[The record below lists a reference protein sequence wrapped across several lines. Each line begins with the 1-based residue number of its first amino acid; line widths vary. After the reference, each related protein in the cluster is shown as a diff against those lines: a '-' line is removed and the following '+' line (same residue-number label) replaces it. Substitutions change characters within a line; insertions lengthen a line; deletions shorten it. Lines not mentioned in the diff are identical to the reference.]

1 VTCHNCQTA
10 CRKFGKHRN
19 GLQRFRCDQCR
30 KTFTEDHA
38 TPLDSMRLPMDKAT
52 AILKLMVEGM
62 SVRSIERITGVHRD
76 TILRLLLLSTEKIT
90 AKLRHEFENLV
101 INRIQVDELHCFVQ
115 KRERRVSI
123 EESDEVGEQYT
134 YIGMDADTKL
144 VFSWLTG
151 KRSTVNTITFMRDL
165 YSRTAW
171 GLHPQLTSDGW
182 GPYRLAVAATFRDSV
197 DFAQLQKVY
206 GPSSP
211 GRAGYA
217 PPRFRESVKR
227 VVTGNPDRRH
237 ISTSYIERQNLT
249 LRMMSRRFTRLTNA
263 FSKSLKHLKAA
274 ITLHFAYYNFCRIHQ
289 TLRTTP
295 AMAASLTNHVWT
307 VAELINVQ
315 EHAS

>member
-1 VTCHNCQTA
+1 MTCHNCQSI
-10 CRKFGKHRN
+10 CRKLGKHRN
-19 GLQRFRCDQCR
+19 GLQRFRCSQCR

-38 TPLDSMRLPMDKAT
+38 QPLDTMRLPMDKAT

-76 TILRLLLLSTEKIT
+76 TILRLLLLSAEKIT

-101 INRIQVDELHCFVQ
+101 IERIQVDELHCFVQ

-134 YIGMDADTKL
+134 FIGMDADTKL
-144 VFSWLTG
+144 VFSWFTG
-151 KRSTVNTITFMRDL
+151 KRTTANTINFIRDL

-171 GLHPQLTSDGW
+171 GLHPQVTTDGW
-182 GPYRLAVAATFRDSV
+182 GPSRLAMAATFRDSA

-217 PPRFRESVKR
+217 PPRFREAVSR
-227 VVTGNPDRRH
+227 VITGNPDKRY

-263 FSKSLKHLKAA
+263 FSKKLAHLKAA
-274 ITLHFAYYNFCRIHQ
+274 ITLHFAYYNFCRVHQ
-289 TLRTTP
+289 SLKQTP
-295 AMAASLTNHVWT
+295 AMAAGLADHVWT
-307 VAELINVQ
+307 LAELLYSV
-315 EHAS
+315 

>member
-1 VTCHNCQTA
+1 MTCHNCQTA

-62 SVRSIERITGVHRD
+62 SVRSIERITRVHRD
-76 TILRLLLLSTEKIT
+76 TILRLLLLSAEKIN

-101 INRIQVDELHCFVQ
+101 LERIQVDELHCFVQ
-115 KRERRVSI
+115 KRERRTSI
-123 EESDEVGEQYT
+123 EEGDDVGEQYT
-134 YIGMDADTKL
+134 FIGMDADTKL

-151 KRSTVNTITFMRDL
+151 KRTTANTITFMRDL

-171 GLHPQLTSDGW
+171 GLHPQLTTDGW
-182 GPYRLAVAATFRDSV
+182 GPYRLAVDATFRDSV

-206 GPSSP
+206 SRLPQP
-211 GRAGYA
+211 GRTGYA
-217 PPRFRESVKR
+217 PPRFVEAISKVR
-227 VVTGNPDRRH
+227 TGNPDRRY

-263 FSKSLKHLKAA
+263 FSKKLSHLKAA
-274 ITLHFAYYNFCRIHQ
+274 ITLHFAYYNFCRVHQ
-289 TLRTTP
+289 SLKQTP
-295 AMAASLTNHVWT
+295 AMAAGVSDHIWSIEELLLT
-307 VAELINVQ
+307 IG
-315 EHAS
+315 